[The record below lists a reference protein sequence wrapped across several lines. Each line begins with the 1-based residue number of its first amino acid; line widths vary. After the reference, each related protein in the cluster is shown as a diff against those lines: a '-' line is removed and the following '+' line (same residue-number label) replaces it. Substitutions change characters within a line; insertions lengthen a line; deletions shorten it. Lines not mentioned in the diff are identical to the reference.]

1 MQQLM
6 RLDKKAKGGRV
17 HFVLLERLGVA
28 LLRAD
33 VPTGAIDH
41 TLSRLAA

>member
-1 MQQLM
+1 LM
-6 RLDKKAKGGRV
+6 RLDEKARGGRA
-17 HFVLLERLGVA
+17 HFVLLEGLGMA

-33 VPTGAIDH
+33 IPPGAIDH

>member
-6 RLDKKAKGGRV
+6 RLDKKTKDGRV
-17 HFVLLERLGVA
+17 HFVLLERLGAA
-28 LLRAD
+28 LLRGD
-33 VPTGAIDH
+33 IPEGAIDH

>member
-6 RLDKKAKGGRV
+6 QLDKKARGGRV
-17 HFVLLERLGVA
+17 HFVLLERIGAA

-33 VPTGAIDH
+33 VPAGVIDQ

>member
-1 MQQLM
+1 M
-6 RLDKKAKGGRV
+6 RLDKKARGGRL
-17 HFVLLERLGVA
+17 HFVLLERLGMA

-33 VPTGAIDH
+33 VPAGAIDH